1 MENLPPNPLKGEF
14 VKVMIIFS
22 ALDDMQSLAPPSGGW
37 GADSSGLFSCILK
50 ESFEPDFAV
59 EERFVLI
66 QR

>member
-37 GADSSGLFSCILK
+37 GADCSGLSFRILK
-50 ESFEPDFAV
+50 KSVKSDFSAK
-59 EERFVLI
+59 E
-66 QR
+66 